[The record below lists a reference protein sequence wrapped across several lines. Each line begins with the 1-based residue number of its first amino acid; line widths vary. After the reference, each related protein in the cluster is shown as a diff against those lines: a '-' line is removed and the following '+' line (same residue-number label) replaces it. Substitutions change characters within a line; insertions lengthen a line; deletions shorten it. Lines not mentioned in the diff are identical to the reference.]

1 MKKPHVVTEN
11 LIYTY
16 RSEEQSL
23 TFALNGVS
31 IEIQQGEFV
40 AIIGHNGSGKS
51 TLAKLFNALYV
62 PSDGDVYIAG
72 MNTKEEALAW
82 DVRRTCGMVFQ
93 NPDNQIVATL
103 VEEDVAFGPE
113 NLGIPSDE
121 IVRRVK
127 EALQTVALDGYEKR
141 APHML
146 SGGQKQRVAIA
157 GILAM
162 LPDIIVFDEPTAML
176 DPKGRKEV
184 LETIQ
189 RLNKEQNKT
198 IIYITHYIEEIVN
211 ADRIIVL
218 DGGLVR
224 LNGKPRE
231 VFSQYEILREA
242 GLSVPRAARLH
253 LMLKEKGIAL
263 GEIAITN
270 EDLVEELC
278 RLL

>member
-1 MKKPHVVTEN
+1 MKKPQVVTEN

-16 RSEEQSL
+16 RGDEQSL

-31 IEIQQGEFV
+31 IEIQKGEFV
-40 AIIGHNGSGKS
+40 SVIGHNGSGKS

-72 MNTKEEALAW
+72 MNTKDEALAW

-93 NPDNQIVATL
+93 NPDNQLVATL

-127 EALQTVALDGYEKR
+127 DALKTVALEGYEKR

-184 LETIQ
+184 LETIR
-189 RLNKEQNKT
+189 RLNQEQGKT
-198 IIYITHYIEEIVN
+198 IIYITHYIEETVN

-224 LNGKPRE
+224 LNGTPHE
-231 VFSQYEILREA
+231 VFAEYESLREA

-263 GEIAITN
+263 GDIAITN
-270 EDLVEELC
+270 EDLVDELC